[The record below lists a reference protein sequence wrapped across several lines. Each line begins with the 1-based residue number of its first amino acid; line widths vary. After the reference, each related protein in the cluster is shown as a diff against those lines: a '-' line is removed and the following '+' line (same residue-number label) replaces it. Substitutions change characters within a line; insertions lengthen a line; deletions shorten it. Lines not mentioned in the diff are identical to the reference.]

1 MKRILSEKGLLV
13 WVSHRVTVELLNKY
27 TINLYNRFVLL
38 FFWLDPKE
46 PKDQGYHCESY
57 KFASR
62 S

>member
-1 MKRILSEKGLLV
+1 MGALATVASEVDCL
-13 WVSHRVTVELLNKY
+13 
-27 TINLYNRFVLL
+27 FVLFARFLFFWLDPKMFL

-46 PKDQGYHCESY
+46 PKDQGYHYESY

>member
-1 MKRILSEKGLLV
+1 MIDLSKGIV
-13 WVSHRVTVELLNKY
+13 
-27 TINLYNRFVLL
+27 FL

-46 PKDQGYHCESY
+46 PKDQGYHFESY